1 MPKTEKEI
9 LQQKIALLEAKLR
22 AKSDRCLQTGECTE
36 LIIDYRRYETT
47 KVEQFQQMIKKVQIK
62 VQEEAH
68 SEIDKLF
75 NERKILQLEAYR
87 YATIMQKKI
96 DNAVKNEA

>member
-1 MPKTEKEI
+1 
-9 LQQKIALLEAKLR
+9 
-22 AKSDRCLQTGECTE
+22 
-36 LIIDYRRYETT
+36 
-47 KVEQFQQMIKKVQIK
+47 MIKKVQIK